1 MPHRILVSSIGVL
14 AFAGASCLA
23 ADKNDF
29 SRLTPVAADEP
40 VPVFDFVRP
49 ALFQRPEPN
58 ESGTHL
64 AAIVPVTPEKAGL
77 VVVDLVSP
85 DSKPLAMALPRE
97 YKVDDFQWITDDR
110 VLFRIME
117 ERRVISNNVGLVSR
131 GLANYAA
138 IEGAGI
144 ELVGVPIERKERP
157 LLMMRWDITDGQG
170 RKGHVVEVNTSI
182 DLSATGDPGL
192 AGSDWSARRL
202 RNDRRIVTT
211 YPDLGPV
218 LETRYLPDRKGELAF
233 GFTSDGGVDRLSVLE
248 KGAWKGS
255 PVNLDDIEVVSYGD
269 RPGEVI
275 VLGPRREGKPRALQ
289 FMDAPSGTLGDV
301 IFEDPG
307 YDFNGRIVRD
317 PRTRAILGL
326 WLDRAT
332 PASVWFSE
340 QYQSVQKFL
349 EGNFPNKVVRAWPAD
364 TSGNLIFLQVFSD
377 RQPAIYY
384 LANLEKKTLALIKNS
399 APWIDPDRMRATS
412 MMKFRTADGARL
424 DAYVTLPAGASKEKP
439 VPMVV
444 LPRSSVSGRDTWGFN
459 PTVQL
464 LASRGF
470 AVLQPNFRGSAGSMW
485 MFPNADQWAYRKMH
499 EDVSAATRAVLKTG
513 IIDPA
518 RIAIVGWNFG
528 GTLAASGAAFDPG
541 LYRCAVAVSGT
552 YDWADWVQ
560 EQWVRRLDDPEYGT
574 LVRWLGSPKEKVEVY
589 QSISPVQHAAQ
600 ARIPVFVAYDKD
612 EPPAVVSQSK
622 RLIDALKKAGV
633 EVEVMSD
640 SGAAERWGWFDQR
653 VELHS
658 RIVAFLQKHLAPGN

>member
-1 MPHRILVSSIGVL
+1 MPHRTLASIVGVL
-14 AFAGASCLA
+14 AFAGASCFA
-23 ADKNDF
+23 AEKNDF
-29 SRLTPVAADEP
+29 SRVTPVPADEP

-49 ALFQRPEPN
+49 ALLQRPEPN

-64 AAIVPVTPEKAGL
+64 AAIVPVTAEKSGL
-77 VVVDLVSP
+77 LVVDLAALE
-85 DSKPLAMALPRE
+85 SKPLALAMPRE
-97 YKVDDFQWITDDR
+97 YRVDDFQWVTDDR
-110 VLFRIME
+110 LLFRVIE
-117 ERRVISNNVGLVSR
+117 ERRVISTNVAVVSR
-131 GLANYAA
+131 GLANHAA
-138 IEGAGI
+138 IEGAGV

-157 LLMMRWDITDGQG
+157 LLMVRWDITDGQG
-170 RKGHVVEVNTSI
+170 RKGHVVEVNTSV

-192 AGSDWSARRL
+192 AGSDWGAKRL

-211 YPDLGPV
+211 YPDLGAV
-218 LETRYLPDRKGELAF
+218 LETSYLPDRKGELAF
-233 GFTSDGGVDRLSVLE
+233 GISTEDGVNRLHLLE
-248 KGAWKGS
+248 QGAWKSS
-255 PVNLDDIEVVSYGD
+255 PANLDDIEIVSYGD
-269 RPGEVI
+269 RPGEVL

-289 FMDAPSGTLGDV
+289 FMDSASGALGDV
-301 IFEDPG
+301 IFEDAG

-332 PASVWFSE
+332 PASIWFSE

-349 EGNFPNKVVRAWPAD
+349 DSNFPNKVVRAWPAD
-364 TSGNLIFLQVFSD
+364 KTGALIFLQVFSD
-377 RQPAIYY
+377 RQPSIYY
-384 LANLEKKTLALIKNS
+384 LANLEKKTLALVKNS
-399 APWIDPDRMRATS
+399 APWIDPERMRPTS
-412 MMKFRTADGARL
+412 MMKFKTADGARL

-444 LPRSSVSGRDTWGFN
+444 LPRSTVGGRDTWGFN

-470 AVLQPNFRGSAGSMW
+470 AVLQPNFRGSSGTLW
-485 MFPNADQWAYRKMH
+485 MFPHADQWAYRKMH

-518 RIAIVGWNFG
+518 RVAIVGWNFG
-528 GTLAASGAAFDPG
+528 GTLAASGAAFDPD

-560 EQWVRRLDDPEYGT
+560 EQWVRRLDEPEYGT
-574 LVRWLGSPKEKVEVY
+574 LMRWLGSPKDKADHY
-589 QSISPVQHAAQ
+589 QAISPAAQASQ

-622 RLIDALKKAGV
+622 RLVDALKKAGV

-653 VELHS
+653 VELHT
-658 RIVAFLQKHLAPGN
+658 RIVAFLQKHLSPGK